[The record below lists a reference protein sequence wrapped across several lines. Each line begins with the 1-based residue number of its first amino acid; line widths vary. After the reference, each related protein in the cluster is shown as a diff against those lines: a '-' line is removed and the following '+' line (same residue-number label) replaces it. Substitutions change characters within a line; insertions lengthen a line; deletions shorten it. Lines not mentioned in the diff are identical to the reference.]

1 MIRKNE
7 LLKLSKLLVD
17 ENINRAVNRDIGK
30 KTRYGGKEYRY
41 TRFYRALQE
50 GDVLKV
56 AVFTRRTA
64 KNRGSV
70 PDCEIYINK
79 AEERWLIY
87 YPAAGKWGT
96 AKINNINL
104 RVEGNDYYAVK
115 GYADKRTIKMV
126 NDYFGDNG
134 KKGVRQAVLDWQSQ
148 VRNKEREKKYISE
161 IEQIDSVMELVPN
174 PPKDFEDWIA
184 KKAYKKHMYIFYKQN
199 GYAKCTA
206 CGREVELKNKARH
219 NQSGY
224 CPSCR
229 KEITYK
235 AWGKQKTVKDRLT
248 LGIIQK
254 LKDES
259 GYIYRRI
266 TSSITY
272 RKDEDYKREVY
283 FWENERFRTNNQ
295 MDMLEYFEFGEYKN
309 TGVMR
314 WCHGLNNGYRYYYG
328 YSSDSILYE
337 RNLDK
342 LFAGTVMEFY
352 CIKTLL
358 QHVNPVSVEPE
369 RMVHTLAR
377 NPEYERLIKVGLY
390 SLTID
395 MMSRSLSTNKGEK
408 KLWNYLGISKEYYK
422 MAVEQDVKVRH
433 VMVMQQATQYNMHLT
448 YEQICFYKKYYYNTC
463 GEIFKLGH
471 PTKFYRYL
479 KELVATSDRLAG
491 DYIDYLED
499 LRVLGVERDK
509 SLYFPKNF
517 QAVHT
522 QYAAMRRERDNEI
535 EKATV
540 RKKNKILKKLV
551 EEISPIFTM
560 EDESMQIVIPTSKMD
575 FTKEGQ
581 NQHNCVAG
589 YYERMI
595 KRETVVVFLRKKENI
610 NQSYCTV
617 ELSPEGDI
625 RQNRIACNREAPQ
638 EAQDF
643 IAKLSKQVKLRLAVK
658 AREENNRLDTAV

>member
-1 MIRKNE
+1 MIRKNK
-7 LLKLSKLLVD
+7 LLKLPQLLVD
-17 ENINRAVNRDIGK
+17 KNINRAVNGDTGK
-30 KTRYGGKEYRY
+30 KTRYGVEYRY
-41 TRFYRALQE
+41 SRFYRALQE

-79 AEERWLIY
+79 AEERWLTY
-87 YPAAGKWGT
+87 YPIAGKWGT
-96 AKINNINL
+96 AKINNIDL
-104 RVEGNDYYAVK
+104 GPEENDYYAVK
-115 GYADKRTIKMV
+115 GYADKRTIKLV

-148 VRNKEREKKYISE
+148 IRDKERVKKYTSE
-161 IEQIDSVMELVPN
+161 IEQIDSVMELVPA
-174 PPKDFEDWIA
+174 PPKDFKDWMV
-184 KKAYKKHMYIFYKQN
+184 KKAYKKHMYIFYKD

-206 CGREVELKNKARH
+206 CGREVELKSKARH
-219 NQSGY
+219 NQRGY
-224 CPSCR
+224 CPRCR
-229 KEITYK
+229 KEIAYK

-248 LGIIQK
+248 LGIIQR

-259 GYIYRRI
+259 GYVYRRI

-272 RKDEDYKREVY
+272 RKDEDYKREVF
-283 FWENERFRTNNQ
+283 FWENERYRTNNQ

-314 WCHGLNNGYRYYYG
+314 WCHERNHGGYRHYYG

-342 LFAGTVMEFY
+342 LFAGTVMEYY

-358 QHVNPVSVEPE
+358 QHANPVSVEPE

-377 NPEYERLIKVGLY
+377 NPGYERLIKVGLY

-395 MMSRSLSTNKGEK
+395 MMSRSLSTNKDEK

-422 MAVEQDVKVRH
+422 MAVEQDVKVKH
-433 VMVMQQATQYNMHLT
+433 VMVMQQATQYNLHLT
-448 YEQICFYKKYYYNTC
+448 YEQICFYKKYYYDTC
-463 GEIFKLGH
+463 GEIFRLGH

-479 KELVATSDRLAG
+479 KDMVATSNRLAG

-499 LRVLGVERDK
+499 LRVLGLERDA

-517 QAVHT
+517 NVMHE

-540 RKKNKILKKLV
+540 RKKNKILRKLV

-560 EDESMQIVIPTSKMD
+560 EDESMKIVIPKSKED
-575 FTKEGQ
+575 FVKEGQ
-581 NQHNCVAG
+581 SQHNCVAG
-589 YYERMI
+589 YYKRMI

-617 ELSPEGDI
+617 ELSLEGDI
-625 RQNRIACNREAPQ
+625 KQNRIACNREAPQ
-638 EAQDF
+638 EAQEF
-643 IAKLSKQVKLRLAVK
+643 IAKLSKQVKLRLAAK
-658 AREENNRLDTAV
+658 AREEQNNKLKTAE